1 MARVRLIERL
11 NRHADERSERRV
23 RDEERVKA
31 SVTGHIRQLL
41 NTRRGNVPIDPAFGM
56 PPLSQRAGDAAG
68 QDQEVVNRAIREL
81 LAAYEPRITDVEVV
95 SRGFSGRQLGMDIE
109 IKGAVAYPT
118 RPLPIRLRG
127 TLLADG
133 RFVF

>member
-1 MARVRLIERL
+1 MTKVRLIERL

-23 RDEERVKA
+23 RDEERVRE
-31 SVTGHIRQLL
+31 SVLGHIGQLL
-41 NTRRGNVPIDPAFGM
+41 NTRRGNVPIDPDFGM
-56 PPLSQRAGDAAG
+56 PAMAQRGGDAAG

-109 IKGAVAYPT
+109 IKGSVAYPT
-118 RPLPIRLRG
+118 RPLPVRLRG
-127 TLLADG
+127 TLLAEG